1 MELLKHQKELVNEFK
16 EGNSVICNWSRGGGK
31 TFMLAYLILENKP
44 NKVLIKSYAFDPL
57 AKLNEKFEEL
67 FKIEPTYKLEISNYK
82 FTKQYIRILFKNN
95 TEIEIVGNDDKDAD
109 LVVYDEREPEWDYRK
124 NKSVHNNFIS
134 MITKNNANGRLQE
147 FYDCKIIESDIFD
160 LVEEGLY
167 DSTIVRKL
175 LLEPKSFY
183 RERAILS
190 KEEQDTMDFGEFQG
204 KALQKLMKQFLS
216 IPDTKD
222 TVLTRKN
229 IIEMIKDLKQL
240 GLN

>member
-1 MELLKHQKELVNEFK
+1 
-16 EGNSVICNWSRGGGK
+16 
-31 TFMLAYLILENKP
+31 MLAYLILENKP